1 MSRPLSAPP
10 CQPLRPIHLRAASL
24 HCAVLQAM
32 LLLAPL
38 TTVAQPAA
46 PDATTT
52 EARHAA
58 LTLDLAA
65 GPLDQVLNT
74 FGRQAGLLLTY
85 PSDMVADKHSP
96 GLQGRYSTPEAALTA
111 LLENTGLY
119 AVATQHNGFML
130 QRTNTIQRNSVARM
144 DTLTVT
150 GAYETTGA
158 HSTRTLN
165 QNMQSLDATL
175 RSMAGT
181 YTQLDPLQA
190 AVSVNIRGMSGL
202 GRVNTMIDGVTQ
214 TFFGVAPASYH
225 GSGANSAAGAL
236 IDPNFLVGVDVTR
249 GSSAGSQG
257 INALAGS
264 ANMRTLGVDDIL
276 FEERNTGVMGRFSV
290 GSNGLGR
297 SGMVAVAG
305 RTPFSDTGS
314 IGGLVGISGST
325 VHATYNNGSGRSS
338 SEFLSEDPQFMKQH
352 PRSQLYKLEIRPDSY
367 NYFELSGR
375 TYTNTFNRRDL
386 DSEDYYL
393 KYGYSPSSDLVN
405 VSAQISNSRSRQDYE
420 YGAISTY
427 SHTAIRNRANAFDLS
442 NLSRFAWNDYELDL
456 RLGGKF
462 MDTLYS
468 RSTVR
473 ELDDEGRNGF
483 MPAGRQK
490 ISSLYSTLALR
501 HDIYQLDLGLNYTRS
516 NVIGNKPACP
526 DTIRCFPQGAA
537 RLNLT
542 DTAIN
547 PSATF
552 AAQIAPWLRPFVSYS
567 QSSRAPNVQ
576 EVFFSNEGGGSM
588 NPFLKPEEAK
598 TWQVGF
604 DIFKQGLLTEKD
616 TFQLKALAYRT
627 RIRNYIT
634 SESFFLCYDGSRCK
648 DLFNSDRN
656 FNAQISINSLTPV
669 TTRGYELEAS
679 YDAGMVYA
687 SLSWSKQKTDQ
698 PTSIV
703 STTQSGFGYDDMSD
717 LPSSYATLDVGARF
731 LDRRLVVG
739 GLAKFTGKTER
750 LSTDGINYD
759 TNRVEKEDMPSI
771 PTIFDI
777 YASYQLS
784 RNVMLRAS
792 VQNVG
797 NKDYAEALNRMN
809 QDLWYAQEGASIN
822 TTARGRTYMVST
834 EIRF

>member
-1 MSRPLSAPP
+1 
-10 CQPLRPIHLRAASL
+10 
-24 HCAVLQAM
+24 
-32 LLLAPL
+32 
-38 TTVAQPAA
+38 
-46 PDATTT
+46 
-52 EARHAA
+52 
-58 LTLDLAA
+58 
-65 GPLDQVLNT
+65 
-74 FGRQAGLLLTY
+74 
-85 PSDMVADKHSP
+85 
-96 GLQGRYSTPEAALTA
+96 
-111 LLENTGLY
+111 
-119 AVATQHNGFML
+119 ML
-130 QRTNTIQRNSVARM
+130 QRTNTIQRNNVARM

-150 GAYETTGA
+150 GTYETAGA

-165 QNMQSLDATL
+165 QNLQSLDATL

-214 TFFGVAPASYH
+214 TFFGVAPAGYH
-225 GSGANSAAGAL
+225 GNGANSGAGAL

-249 GSSAGSQG
+249 GNSAGSQG

-297 SGMVAVAG
+297 SGMVAMAG

-338 SEFLSEDPQFMKQH
+338 SEFLGEDPQFMKQH
-352 PRSQLYKLEIRPDSY
+352 PRSQLYKLEIRPDSD
-367 NYFELSGR
+367 NRLELSGR
-375 TYTNTFNRRDL
+375 SYTNSFNRRDL
-386 DSEDYYL
+386 NSEDYYL
-393 KYGYSPSSDLVN
+393 KYNYSPRSDLVN
-405 VSAQISNSRSRQDYE
+405 LNVQVSNSRSRQDYE
-420 YGAISTY
+420 YQALSAY
-427 SHTAIRNRANAFDLS
+427 AQAAVRNRSNSFDI
-442 NLSRFAWNDYELDL
+442 NNTSRFAWSDYELDL
-456 RLGGKF
+456 LVGGKF
-462 MDTLYS
+462 MDTTYS
-468 RSTVR
+468 RNIVR
-473 ELDDEGRNGF
+473 EYEDEGRNGF

-490 ISSLYSTLALR
+490 ISSLYSTLTLR
-501 HDIYQLDLGLNYTRS
+501 RDIYQLDLGLNYTRS

-537 RLNLT
+537 RLDLT

-552 AAQIAPWLRPFVSYS
+552 GVQVAPWFRPFVSYS
-567 QSSRAPNVQ
+567 HSSRAPNVQ

-588 NPFLKPEEAK
+588 NPFLKPEEAE
-598 TWQVGF
+598 TWQAGF

-634 SESFFLCYDGSRCK
+634 SESFFLCYDGARCK
-648 DLFNSDRN
+648 DIDNSYAD
-656 FNAQISINSLTPV
+656 FNAHIAINSLTPV
-669 TTRGYELEAS
+669 TTRGYELEAR
-679 YDAGMVYA
+679 YDAGIVYA

-703 STTQSGFGYDDMSD
+703 STTQLGFGYDDMSD
-717 LPSSYATLDVGARF
+717 LPNSYATLDIGARL
-731 LDRRLVVG
+731 LDRQLVVG
-739 GLAKFTGKTER
+739 GLAKFTGKSRR
-750 LSTDGINYD
+750 LSTEGISLD

-809 QDLWYAQEGASIN
+809 QDLYYAQEGASVN